1 MRGLR
6 SASSWDV
13 ASRFGLPSFHSGVKV
28 TFLMRGEHQNRVEVV
43 AHLRGG

>member
-6 SASSWDV
+6 SASSCV

-28 TFLMRGEHQNRVEVV
+28 TFLMRGNSTVSK
-43 AHLRGG
+43 